1 MILLMQIKAQT
12 KAVNN
17 LLSIFIMRLFVV
29 FLVFM
34 VTSCV
39 EEKEAGYPQ
48 SAKENYLNKKYLV
61 AILGTIWKTEQ
72 EPIRKRDEA
81 FRKFG
86 DSSKEYKKYQA
97 IYKRNHA
104 VNEGKIA
111 EILKSGW
118 PGIKTIGEQGNLT
131 ICNVI

>member
-1 MILLMQIKAQT
+1 MKL
-12 KAVNN
+12 
-17 LLSIFIMRLFVV
+17 FIA

-34 VTSCV
+34 DILCV

-48 SAKENYLNKKYLV
+48 SAKENYLNKKYLLAV
-61 AILGTIWKTEQ
+61 LDTIWKTEQ
-72 EPIRKRDEA
+72 EPIRKRDEV

-86 DSSKEYKKYQA
+86 DNSKEYKKYQT

-111 EILKSGW
+111 EILKRGW
-118 PGIKTIGEQGNLT
+118 PRIETICEQGNLT
-131 ICNVI
+131 ICNVIQIVARKFV